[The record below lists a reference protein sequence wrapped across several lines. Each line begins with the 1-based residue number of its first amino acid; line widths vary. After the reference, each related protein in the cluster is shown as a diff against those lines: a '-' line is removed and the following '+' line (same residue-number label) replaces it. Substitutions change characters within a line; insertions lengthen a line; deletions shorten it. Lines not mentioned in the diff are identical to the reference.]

1 MELHGNLS
9 IDPRVK
15 TALGGYLGM
24 DNQTVRVN
32 LQIVGDHPPI
42 ECIKLYL
49 QSTQDELS
57 SLEKFWET
65 ADLPLIDGWLWIKR
79 PSDSLITYT
88 GLVDVGKT
96 CD

>member
-1 MELHGNLS
+1 
-9 IDPRVK
+9 
-15 TALGGYLGM
+15 
-24 DNQTVRVN
+24 
-32 LQIVGDHPPI
+32 
-42 ECIKLYL
+42 
-49 QSTQDELS
+49 
-57 SLEKFWET
+57 LEKFWET